1 MSSFV
6 KQLAKPSLNWLL
18 VFFPAAIALEVA
30 HGRGV
35 SWASPTLIFAA
46 AAVAIIPVA
55 GWMGHATEH
64 LATRLG
70 EGIGGLLNATFG
82 NAAEL
87 IIAIMALVQAMR
99 NPEQV
104 ESMHAIIK
112 ASLTGSI
119 IGNILLVLGAAL
131 LAGGLRFKIQR
142 FSPLATRTSA
152 TLMMLA
158 VIAMTGPT
166 MLNQFVPGMKGQLHS
181 DEVEYLSL
189 EVSVLLLIVYAL
201 SLFFSLHTHKQLYSS
216 GEAVEEAGIDDPVAV
231 EAEKGHHAPWSVGK
245 ALGVLVG
252 ATVCVAVL
260 AEIMVGSVEEA
271 SHAIGLTE
279 LFVGVIVVAI
289 VGNAAEHSTAILVA
303 LRNRMDLSL
312 SIAIGSSIQIA
323 LFVAPVLVW
332 TSYFM
337 GVPMDLVFTIP
348 EITAMGL
355 AVVITSQIAGDGE
368 SNWLE
373 GVLLLVVYA
382 LLGAL
387 FYYLP
392 GDDEGGKTH
401 ATAMISNWIATV
413 S

>member
-1 MSSFV
+1 MAGFW

-18 VFFPAAIALEVA
+18 IFFPLAIVFEVA
-30 HGRGV
+30 HMRHAP
-35 SWASPTLIFAA
+35 WASAPLIFVA

-87 IIAIMALVQAMR
+87 IIAVMALVQAMR
-99 NPEQV
+99 HPDRV

-131 LAGGLRFKIQR
+131 LAGGMRYKIQR

-152 TLMMLA
+152 TLMTLA
-158 VIAMTGPT
+158 IIALTGPT
-166 MLNQFVPGMKGQLHS
+166 LLARFVPAYAGEIHS
-181 DEVEYLSL
+181 VEVEHLSL
-189 EVSVLLLIVYAL
+189 EVSVLLLVVYAL
-201 SLFFSLHTHKQLYSS
+201 SLFFTLHTHKQLYSS
-216 GEAVEEAGIDDPVAV
+216 GEAIEEAGIDDPVAV
-231 EAEKGHHAPWSVGK
+231 EASQGHHAPWSVGK
-245 ALGVLVG
+245 ALAVLVG

-260 AEIMVGSVEEA
+260 AEIMVGSVQEA
-271 SHAIGLTE
+271 SKAIGLTE

-289 VGNAAEHSTAILVA
+289 VGNAAEHSTAVLVA
-303 LRNRMDLSL
+303 LRNRMDLSI

-323 LFVAPVLVW
+323 LFVAPALVW
-332 TSYFM
+332 ISYCM
-337 GVPMDLVFTIP
+337 GVPMDLVFTVP
-348 EITAMGL
+348 EIVAMAL
-355 AVVITSQIAGDGE
+355 AVTITAQIAGDGE

-392 GDDEGGKTH
+392 AESRTTTTTMLDTLSL
-401 ATAMISNWIATV
+401 AF
-413 S
+413 